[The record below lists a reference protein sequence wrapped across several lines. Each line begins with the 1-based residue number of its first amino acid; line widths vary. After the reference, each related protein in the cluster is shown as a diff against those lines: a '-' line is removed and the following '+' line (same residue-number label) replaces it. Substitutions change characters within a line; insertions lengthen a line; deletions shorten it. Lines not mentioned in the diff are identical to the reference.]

1 MWVKICGNTN
11 LQDALAAAEV
21 GADAVGFVFAES
33 PRRVTVEQ
41 VRTITPHLPGT
52 LEKYGVFVDWDF
64 EQIVRAVEKGG
75 LSGVQLHSTP
85 DALLAAKLRER
96 FGDGLEILRVV
107 HYAGDLGSQLKAA
120 QADLSIDGVLVD
132 SRTAT
137 VVGGTGIQF
146 NWQTARRSFRE
157 SRLRLVAAGGL
168 SPENVATAIH
178 TLQPWG
184 VDVSSG
190 VESALGKKDPFR
202 VKAFVDTAKAAAEE
216 IEATA
221 Q

>member
-11 LQDALAAAEV
+11 LEDALVAAEV

-41 VRTITPHLPGT
+41 VRTITPHLPEM
-52 LEKYGVFVDWDF
+52 LEKYGVFVDWNF
-64 EQIVRAVEKGG
+64 EQIVRAVEKSG
-75 LSGVQLHSTP
+75 LTGVQLHSDREP
-85 DALLAAKLRER
+85 LLAARLRER
-96 FGDGLEILRVV
+96 FGNGLKILRVI
-107 HYAGDLGSQLKAA
+107 HYAGDLRSHLEPVQT
-120 QADLSIDGVLVD
+120 DLSIDGVLVD

-146 NWQTARRSFRE
+146 NWQAARRSFRE
-157 SRLRLVAAGGL
+157 SRLPLVVAGGL

-178 TLQPWG
+178 TLHPWG

-190 VESALGKKDPFR
+190 VESTPGKKDPFR
-202 VKAFVDTAKAAAEE
+202 VKAFVDAAKAAAEE
-216 IEATA
+216 ITA
-221 Q
+221 EPQ